1 MDSSHSFSQIRSR
14 GRMQLTDNSALRN
27 LVLPESGWGS
37 ESHNEGK
44 QKLAKRKYNGTGIS
58 WKERMKKRML
68 KGGRE
73 GSFVYWAVY
82 TAINL

>member
-58 WKERMKKRML
+58 WKERMKKRGDSQEFIDYIL
-68 KGGRE
+68 ASK
-73 GSFVYWAVY
+73 
-82 TAINL
+82 NKLN